1 MTEKLNKPEPKKI
14 KMPSEVDRS
23 SWYDTM
29 SFEADTLYDK
39 AEQINNKI
47 QQAIDWARKTS
58 YEDYRKDDQKS
69 LPELE
74 SL

>member
-1 MTEKLNKPEPKKI
+1 MNDKLNKPEPKKI
-14 KMPSEVDRS
+14 KMPPEVDRS

-39 AEQINNKI
+39 AEQISNKI

-58 YEDYRKDDQKS
+58 YEDYRKDYQKS